1 MLARQFEELK
11 VSMGVS
17 LCLTKVTKVWVLI
30 GFGGPT
36 SICLIQL
43 IVMDLNGGLIL
54 ICRQNGHWSIMGTF
68 HIYRKHH
75 SQLYDMSRSTQYGPI
90 WTN

>member
-1 MLARQFEELK
+1 MKAILARQFEELK

-17 LCLTKVTKVWVLI
+17 QCLTKVTKVWVLI

-43 IVMDLNGGLIL
+43 MDLNGGLIL
-54 ICRQNGHWSIMGTF
+54 ICRQNGHWWSIFQTSQ
-68 HIYRKHH
+68 REHH
-75 SQLYDMSRSTQYGPI
+75 SQIYDMKVSDKP
-90 WTN
+90 